1 MKTLSLPFNEV
12 DRLKK
17 LHDLHILD
25 TLSDNA
31 FNDITLLATQIGG
44 TSIGL
49 ITLLDETRLWVKSS
63 RGTKL
68 IEIPRDQTF
77 CAHTILNPEG
87 YLIVEDC
94 IKDNRFS
101 SNPYVLGAFNIH
113 FYAGF
118 PLVTNEGFAIGTL
131 CLIHD
136 TPHQL
141 TGGQITCLSILAK
154 QVMKLIELNKVSNE
168 LEIKN
173 KEAIKKTRIYEQTNE
188 VANTGWWNLDLID
201 GILTWSDITKIIHGV
216 DHDYQ
221 PDLET
226 AINFYP
232 EGKSRTVILDSFEN
246 CILNGVEA
254 DCEVELTTTNG
265 SFIWIRTKMR
275 ATINEGE
282 NYLLNAGIK
291 TRLYAPQTVQVS
303 SIYGTIQDI
312 TKQKKNLEA
321 LEKSEKL
328 MNAIAIYYKSLIEN
342 QSFFFLKIDLAGNYT
357 YLNPFFCKTLGIAE
371 DEWVGKNALESIIPA
386 DQPTCSETVEK
397 CIVEP
402 GKGHLVILR
411 KEGPNGIFTIQWE
424 FIIVKN
430 ETGENGEVICIGHEI
445 TELLQKQKE
454 LQELV
459 DLTVTQNTRLQ
470 NFTHIISHNIRSHI
484 SNMRGVIDLAEHNI
498 EEAKDILL
506 EVFKKSVIALDDTI
520 QNLTDIIQ
528 IQTNLNIPK
537 KNILLLPEIN
547 KVLELLQAGITKSD
561 CHFDIAIP
569 ETQEINTNPAYL
581 ESILLNLL
589 SNAVKY
595 RSEDRQ
601 LNVDIGLEKSGNYN
615 VLTIKDNGLG
625 INMTQNR
632 DKIFRMYKTFHK
644 NKDSRGLGLFITK
657 TQIEAMKGKIEL
669 ESTQDVGSTFK
680 VYFPDTK

>member
-1 MKTLSLPFNEV
+1 
-12 DRLKK
+12 
-17 LHDLHILD
+17 
-25 TLSDNA
+25 
-31 FNDITLLATQIGG
+31 
-44 TSIGL
+44 
-49 ITLLDETRLWVKSS
+49 
-63 RGTKL
+63 
-68 IEIPRDQTF
+68 
-77 CAHTILNPEG
+77 
-87 YLIVEDC
+87 
-94 IKDNRFS
+94 
-101 SNPYVLGAFNIH
+101 
-113 FYAGF
+113 
-118 PLVTNEGFAIGTL
+118 
-131 CLIHD
+131 
-136 TPHQL
+136 
-141 TGGQITCLSILAK
+141 
-154 QVMKLIELNKVSNE
+154 
-168 LEIKN
+168 
-173 KEAIKKTRIYEQTNE
+173 
-188 VANTGWWNLDLID
+188 
-201 GILTWSDITKIIHGV
+201 
-216 DHDYQ
+216 
-221 PDLET
+221 
-226 AINFYP
+226 
-232 EGKSRTVILDSFEN
+232 LDSFEN

-357 YLNPFFCKTLGIAE
+357 YLNPFFCKTMGIAE

-386 DQPTCSETVEK
+386 DQPACSETVEK

-411 KEGPNGIFTIQWE
+411 KEGPNGIISIQWE

-470 NFTHIISHNIRSHI
+470 NFTHIISHNILSHI